1 MADET
6 RIIKMC
12 HGTTQQWAEAARVLE
27 PGEFGYDTT
36 LKIVKIGD
44 GTSAFN
50 NLPTFLNG
58 TNAMNFL
65 SAVTISADGLMTAA
79 DKVKLNGIAT
89 GAQVNAVTSVASKTG
104 AVSLVKGDVGLG
116 NADNTSDAD
125 KPVSTATQTALD
137 NKVDKVSGK
146 GLSANDYTTA
156 EKTKL
161 AGLES
166 SHFKGEYI
174 SLAALNLVT
183 GTSGDYAYVD
193 SGSGQDVTAYVWDTS
208 NSKWVEQKG
217 VTTAETPAT
226 IKSKYESNADTNAF
240 TDALKT
246 KLDGIATGAQV
257 NAVTS
262 VASKTGAVTLAKADV
277 GLGSVDNTEDSA
289 KSVASAAT
297 LTTPRTLDGVSF
309 NGSSAIAHYTS
320 CSTAAATAAK
330 TVALNGFSL
339 VIGAEVTVMFTV
351 TNTAANPTLNVNG
364 TGAKAIYYRNAAIS
378 AGYLAANR
386 VYKFVYDGTQWEL
399 IGDIDTNTT
408 YSAATGSAAGL
419 MSAAD
424 KAKLDSLSLKGTL
437 SGGNPTM
444 SLDDYA

>member
-12 HGTTQQWAEAARVLE
+12 QGTTQQWAEAARVLE

-89 GAQVNAVTSVASKTG
+89 GAQVNAVTSVAGKTG

-116 NADNTSDAD
+116 NADNTSDAN
-125 KPVSTATQTALD
+125 KPISTATQTALD
-137 NKVDKVSGK
+137 NKVDKASGK
-146 GLSANDYTTA
+146 GLSTNDYTTA

-166 SHFKGEYI
+166 SHFKGEYT
-174 SLAALNLVT
+174 SLTALNAVT
-183 GTSGDYAYVD
+183 GSVGDYAYVD
-193 SGSGQDVTAYVWDTS
+193 SGTGQDVTAYVWDSS
-208 NSKWVEQKG
+208 NNKWVEQKG

-226 IKSKYESNADTNAF
+226 IKSKYEANPDTNAF
-240 TDALKT
+240 TDELKT
-246 KLDGIATGAQV
+246 KLDGIADGAQV
-257 NAVTS
+257 NIV
-262 VASKTGAVTLAKADV
+262 
-277 GLGSVDNTEDSA
+277 
-289 KSVASAAT
+289 
-297 LTTPRTLDGVSF
+297 
-309 NGSSAIAHYTS
+309 
-320 CSTAAATAAK
+320 
-330 TVALNGFSL
+330 
-339 VIGAEVTVMFTV
+339 
-351 TNTAANPTLNVNG
+351 
-364 TGAKAIYYRNAAIS
+364 
-378 AGYLAANR
+378 
-386 VYKFVYDGTQWEL
+386 
-399 IGDIDTNTT
+399 
-408 YSAATGSAAGL
+408 YSAATTSAAGL

-424 KAKLDSLSLKGTL
+424 KTKLDTLKTRTAVL

-444 SLDDYA
+444 NETDYN